1 MCFVVAFVAVA
12 VVAAAVV
19 VFNDYNIV
27 ILHFSQPIRLQIFC
41 ILAIT
46 YNHKHDNLIL
56 LNCNYVPN
64 KLFLFF

>member
-46 YNHKHDNLIL
+46 YNHKHDKVLIMA
-56 LNCNYVPN
+56 
-64 KLFLFF
+64 